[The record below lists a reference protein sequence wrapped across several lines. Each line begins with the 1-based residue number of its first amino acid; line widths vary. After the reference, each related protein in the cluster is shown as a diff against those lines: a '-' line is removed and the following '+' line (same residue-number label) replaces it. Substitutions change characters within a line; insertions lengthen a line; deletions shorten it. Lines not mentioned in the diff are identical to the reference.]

1 MEFSRQGLEWVAIS
15 FPRGSSHPKD
25 WTQVSHIA
33 GRRFTVWATR
43 EALWVT
49 WLNPSTMNPGG
60 LEWVLG
66 GRNSWNLGTDPLQAV
81 HGQREFPSWEQKWP
95 VCAWY
100 SGRKIVK
107 NLPALR
113 ETWLQSLGW
122 EDPLEKGMA
131 THFSILTWRIPMDRG
146 AWLTTVHG
154 ITESQTQLN
163 GFHFSLSLWKEL
175 SVYFLVGLDFLCVS
189 LIH

>member
-100 SGRKIVK
+100 SGRKMVK
-107 NLPALR
+107 NLPALW

-122 EDPLEKGMA
+122 EDPRRREWLPTSVFLPGESPWTEEPDWLQSMGSQRVRHNWMA
-131 THFSILTWRIPMDRG
+131 FT
-146 AWLTTVHG
+146 
-154 ITESQTQLN
+154 
-163 GFHFSLSLWKEL
+163 FHFHSGRN
-175 SVYFLVGLDFLCVS
+175 SVYIFWWAWIFCVWV
-189 LIH
+189 